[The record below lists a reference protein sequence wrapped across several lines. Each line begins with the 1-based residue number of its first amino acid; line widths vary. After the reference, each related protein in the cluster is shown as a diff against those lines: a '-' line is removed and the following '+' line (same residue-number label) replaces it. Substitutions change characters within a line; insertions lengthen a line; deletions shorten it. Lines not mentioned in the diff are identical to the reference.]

1 MMSRKS
7 GVLITQ
13 SELNRGA
20 RTALGRHLLAD
31 FYGVSQDRMSD
42 PATLLERIHEAVHAA
57 GATLIDL
64 RWHAF
69 SPQGLT
75 LFALLKESH
84 LAVHTWPEKNYVAID
99 IFTCGASD
107 PTTALNT
114 LQKYFKPR
122 FANVRDVLR
131 GELR

>member
-1 MMSRKS
+1 MSRKS
-7 GVLITQ
+7 GVIVTH
-13 SELNRGA
+13 SEVTKGA

-31 FYGVSQDRMSD
+31 FYGVSQERMSD
-42 PATLLERIHEAVHAA
+42 PASLLERIHEAVHAA
-57 GATLIDL
+57 GATLIDV

-84 LAVHTWPEKNYVAID
+84 LAVHTWPEKDYVAID

-107 PTTALNT
+107 PRTALNA
-114 LQKYFKPR
+114 LQKYLKPR